1 MSQAED
7 FLALTNFDGKNFP
20 TEFVDR
26 EDLLK
31 IGAVG
36 NGSSL
41 FTRGNLFNRFEF
53 EIVRRYNS
61 PSGAIEKVSIIGFK
75 EKKNDFKQTIPTEIK
90 RELSKNICLILGT
103 SNPEIDHKNG
113 RKIKTGTQLED
124 FQPLSK
130 AANDA
135 KRQHCINCKKTN
147 KRFDAKNLGFN
158 VSYIFGN
165 SDYDETIGCQGCY
178 WFDVKKFH
186 SSLYLNTSN

>member
-1 MSQAED
+1 MQ
-7 FLALTNFDGKNFP
+7 
-20 TEFVDR
+20 
-26 EDLLK
+26 
-31 IGAVG
+31 
-36 NGSSL
+36 
-41 FTRGNLFNRFEF
+41 
-53 EIVRRYNS
+53 RY
-61 PSGAIEKVSIIGFK
+61 
-75 EKKNDFKQTIPTEIK
+75 
-90 RELSKNICLILGT
+90 
-103 SNPEIDHKNG
+103 KNG

-124 FQPLSK
+124 FQSLSK